1 MHIIPPYEPKV
12 ILTTWEGITRT
23 FASRKVALNALGI
36 NYIRHRVHNRVDAEL
51 RWSTLVTEHGQCLSA
66 ADFRDLFAEE
76 NPLWHLSFALR
87 RAHRTWNG
95 EGPVPGTGVGR
106 GGHCHRR
113 PKTMNERRQ
122 NAFWDGEAGEPRAR
136 GARRPSMLPHSWD
149 DLSIGSYGH
158 RSWKRNRKTQWKEKK
173 QKD

>member
-23 FASRKVALNALGI
+23 YASRKVALNALGI
-36 NYIRHRVHNRVDAEL
+36 NYIRYRVHGRVDAEL
-51 RWSTLVTEHGQCLSA
+51 RWSTLVTEHGRQLCA
-66 ADFRDLFAEE
+66 ADFDDLLELDDSWRNRIYFRRSAE
-76 NPLWHLSFALR
+76 F
-87 RAHRTWNG
+87 WNG
-95 EGPVPGTGVGR
+95 YGAVPGTGVSR
-106 GGHCHRR
+106 GGYCHRR

-122 NAFWDGEAGEPRAR
+122 NAFWDAEAGEPRAR
-136 GARRPSMLPHSWD
+136 GARRPSSLPHSWD

-158 RSWKRNRKTQWKEKK
+158 HSWKRHRKTQWKEKK